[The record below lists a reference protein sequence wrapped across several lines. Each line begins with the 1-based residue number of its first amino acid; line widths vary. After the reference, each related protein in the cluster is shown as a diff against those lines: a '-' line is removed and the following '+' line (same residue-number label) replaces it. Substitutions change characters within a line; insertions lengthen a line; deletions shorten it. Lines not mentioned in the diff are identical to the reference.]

1 MPTKKKPNNSTNE
14 NEENSSTHPTILP
27 LSLPTGGGTPTLA
40 DRKAQLFA
48 EMDALESFNSI
59 AMVPT
64 RGLKS
69 DAEVHAQVVAPS
81 TTGLAI
87 AGSMYSL
94 SGGVCHSLGDQSLG
108 TLGDEIDPFFQLDVD
123 SLTIMAIKEELDRLE
138 IEYTSAKKDELK
150 VQLKAAYPTEHH
162 SKATSYFR
170 KYKGGYHETQFF
182 VSLFSVCDTL
192 FCVHIS

>member
-14 NEENSSTHPTILP
+14 KEENSSTHPTILP

-48 EMDALESFNSI
+48 EMDAFESSNSI

-108 TLGDEIDPFFQLDVD
+108 TLGDEMI
-123 SLTIMAIKEELDRLE
+123 AIR
-138 IEYTSAKKDELK
+138 
-150 VQLKAAYPTEHH
+150 
-162 SKATSYFR
+162 
-170 KYKGGYHETQFF
+170 
-182 VSLFSVCDTL
+182 
-192 FCVHIS
+192 